1 MVIPPTGCCP
11 TSLQK
16 KPLKG
21 NVNYIVH
28 IKEGQD
34 PQKLSANKPKVSKN
48 RCFLFDFPYLSL
60 QQGNVLFFRTKWLW
74 RFFEFKALKRIEHFK
89 ISHYSLP
96 LLWSPVVV
104 IHKALRYKLT
114 CSVDHIISQPILI
127 CCRMGVRE
135 GKDTKRSLKDKN
147 IELISQNVWN
157 TQTLTDDW
165 LMRSPV

>member
-1 MVIPPTGCCP
+1 MLITSYILKKVRIHKNCP
-11 TSLQK
+11 QIN
-16 KPLKG
+16 LK
-21 NVNYIVH
+21 YQRTDAFFSIFH
-28 IKEGQD
+28 IWVCNKET
-34 PQKLSANKPKVSKN
+34 
-48 RCFLFDFPYLSL
+48 CYFLEQNDFE
-60 QQGNVLFFRTKWLW
+60 G
-74 RFFEFKALKRIEHFK
+74 FFEFKTLKRIEHFK

-147 IELISQNVWN
+147 IELILQNVWN